1 MAKLS
6 ARGRV
11 EIYRIFKP
19 LSQEEAFAGKKPT
32 QKVLMSD
39 RHVLVNFGWG
49 WKESGKIGPELQPET
64 WLTRKLEAGWQVVK

>member
-6 ARGRV
+6 ARGRT

-19 LSQEEAFAGKKPT
+19 LSQEDAFNGNKATK
-32 QKVLMSD
+32 KVLMSD

-49 WKESGKIGPELQPET
+49 WKQAGKLGPELQPEE
-64 WLTRKLEAGWQVVK
+64 WLTRKLSAGWKLDQ